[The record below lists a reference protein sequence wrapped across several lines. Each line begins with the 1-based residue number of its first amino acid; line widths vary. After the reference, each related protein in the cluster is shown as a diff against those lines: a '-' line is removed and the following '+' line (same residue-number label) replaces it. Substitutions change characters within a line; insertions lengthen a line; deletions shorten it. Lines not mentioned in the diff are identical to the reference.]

1 MTALLLVLPWLGLLA
16 FLVFVVREPTDL
28 PGAGSGDIAALP
40 PVSVIVPARNEAANI
55 ERCLGS
61 VTTSTYPAFEVIVV
75 DDRSTDETARLA
87 RGVAPGRARRVLV
100 IEGAELPGGW
110 LGKPWACW
118 QGARAAEGELLLFTD
133 ADTIHEPQLLERAVL
148 GLLEERA
155 DLLTV
160 LGSQLMLTFW
170 EKLVQPQVFLTMIM
184 RFPRFESLGRSG
196 SWRDAIANG
205 QFMLFRRESYEAIGG
220 HEAVKDEVVEDLVL
234 AQIVKRAG
242 LALRIRGAEDVLA
255 TRMYSS
261 LPHLIEGWSKNIV
274 MGGLRS
280 MPPWI
285 RPLVAPVSLAA
296 GLGLW
301 IVPPV
306 ALAAGLLGLLGP
318 AWLTWSAGA
327 CGVSVVLWALFMWR
341 MGAPAWYAPL
351 YPLGAAVGV
360 LIFVKSWMGGRRVVW
375 KGRSYELPSLSE
387 KG

>member
-1 MTALLLVLPWLGLLA
+1 MTTLLLVLPWLALLA
-16 FLVFVVREPTDL
+16 FLLFVVREPADL
-28 PGAGSGDIAALP
+28 PAAGAGHAALLP
-40 PVSVIVPARNEAANI
+40 PVSVIVPARDEASNVR
-55 ERCLGS
+55 RCLES
-61 VTTSTYPAFEVIVV
+61 LAASTYPDFEVVVV
-75 DDRSTDETARLA
+75 DDRSTDDTARLA
-87 RGVAPGRARRVLV
+87 RAVAPGHARRILV
-100 IEGAELPGGW
+100 MDGAELPEGW

-118 QGARAAEGELLLFTD
+118 QGARAAEGRLLLFTD
-133 ADTIHEPQLLERAVL
+133 ADTIHEPTLLERAVL

-160 LGSQLMLTFW
+160 VGSQLMLTFW
-170 EKLVQPQVFLTMIM
+170 EKLVQPQVFFTMIM
-184 RFPRFESLGRSG
+184 RFPRFEALGRTG

-205 QFMLFRRESYEAIGG
+205 QFMLFRREAYEAIGG

-255 TRMYSS
+255 TRMYRS

-285 RPLVAPVSLAA
+285 RPFVAPVSLAG

-301 IVPPV
+301 IFPPAMLV
-306 ALAAGLLGLLGP
+306 ASLVGLVGSGWLA
-318 AWLTWSAGA
+318 WSAA
-327 CGVSVVLWALFMWR
+327 TYGVSVMLWALFMGR
-341 MGAPAWYAPL
+341 MGAPWWYAPL

-360 LIFVKSWMGGRRVVW
+360 LIFVKSWVGGRRVVW
-375 KGRSYELPSLSE
+375 KGRRYELPSLSD